1 MKVLLN
7 PALAL
12 AFCVV
17 LFTSPAIAFDLT
29 GVNSA
34 ERLSA
39 LESRLVDI
47 LAENK
52 TPGLIAAIVSDQKII
67 WQGAIGITDIE
78 SHRPVGVDSLFRV
91 GSISKTFVSLAVMQ
105 LVERGQLSLDQP
117 VHDMIPEALIENPWR
132 SSDPIRLVHLLE
144 HTAGLDDIHFR
155 DYVFSDP
162 DVSTLEGILF
172 NNGSRQARW
181 RPGSRVS
188 YSNMGPPL
196 AALMIE
202 RVTGQSFEEYVDSEL
217 LDQLQ
222 MDSATFY
229 YDEKVVSSYAADGK
243 NLQPYVHIPVRPS
256 GALNA
261 SSGDMIQLLRMLI
274 GRGKL
279 DGKRILQESSVARVE
294 FPRSSLAASN
304 CLQAGYGLSNFYQQ
318 SQGFVFHGHDGG
330 IDGFLSSHAYL
341 PDAGRGYFFSLN
353 AANGSAYAA
362 IGDELKSFLLAGLEK
377 PEAVAIIETA
387 EFDSDWSGFY
397 EPYSPRAEFAEG
409 LEKLFGLFSVKF
421 EGNRLLLSPIFGEE
435 TELLAV
441 TDNMFIKQGDA
452 LPSLMLLTSPEGE
465 TVLQG
470 RGGTIRQISSHWAY
484 FKIGLLAMVGLMITS
499 SIIYAPLWLIGRLLG
514 RPSKINYLRVRLLPL
529 LTIVCLVS
537 SVVWLSSADLNELGT
552 FSIVSVAYWGLS
564 IVWAAMAIISVALIM
579 QYRPRRREVGVMVW
593 WHSLLVSIALAIVA
607 GYLSYYGLIGIR
619 LWAY

>member
-1 MKVLLN
+1 MKTLVS

-17 LFTSPAIAFDLT
+17 LFASPTVAFDTT
-29 GVNSA
+29 GVNST

-47 LAENK
+47 LAENQ
-52 TPGLIAAIVSDQKII
+52 TPGLIAAVVSDQKII

-78 SHRPVGVDSLFRV
+78 SQQPVGVDSLFRV

-162 DVSTLEGILF
+162 EVSTLEGILF

-181 RPGSRVS
+181 RPGSRFS

-202 RVTGQSFEEYVDSEL
+202 KVTGKSFEEYVDSEL
-217 LDQLQ
+217 LDALH

-243 NLQPYVHIPVRPS
+243 NLQPYVHIPVRSS

-279 DGKRILQESSVARVE
+279 DGKRILQESSVVRVE
-294 FPRSSLAASN
+294 SPRSSLAARN
-304 CLQAGYGLSNFYQQ
+304 GLQAGYGLSNSYEQ

-330 IDGFLSSHAYL
+330 IDGFLSSYAYL

-353 AANGSAYAA
+353 AGNGSAYAA

-377 PEAVAIIETA
+377 PEAVAVIESA
-387 EFDSDWSGFY
+387 EFASDWSGFY
-397 EPYSPRAEFAEG
+397 EPYSPRAEFGKG
-409 LEKLFGLFSVKF
+409 LEKLFGLSRVKF
-421 EGNRLLLSPIFGEE
+421 EGNRLLLSPIFGDEI
-435 TELLAV
+435 ELLAV

-452 LPSLMLLTSPEGE
+452 LPSLMLLTSKAGE

-470 RGGTIRQISSHWAY
+470 RGGTVRQISSHWAY
-484 FKIGLLAMVGLMITS
+484 LKIGLLAMVGLMIAS
-499 SIIYAPLWLIGRLLG
+499 SIIYAPLWLIARLLG

-537 SVVWLSSADLNELGT
+537 SVVWLSSADLTEVGT
-552 FSIVSVAYWGLS
+552 FSIASVAYWGLS
-564 IVWAAMAIISVALIM
+564 ILWAAMALISVALIL
-579 QYRPRRREVGVMVW
+579 QYRSRRMEVGVLVW
-593 WHSLLVSIALAIVA
+593 WHSLLVSVALSIAA

>member
-1 MKVLLN
+1 MKTLVN

-12 AFCVV
+12 AFCVALV
-17 LFTSPAIAFDLT
+17 TSPTIAFDIT

-34 ERLSA
+34 ERVSA
-39 LESRLVDI
+39 LESQLVDI
-47 LAENK
+47 LAENN
-52 TPGLIAAIVSDQKII
+52 TPGMIGAIVSDKKII
-67 WQGAIGITDIE
+67 WQGAIGLTDIE
-78 SHRPVGVDSLFRV
+78 SQQPVGVDSLFRV

-117 VHDMIPEALIENPWR
+117 VHEMIPEAGLGNPWR

-155 DYVFSDP
+155 DYVFSNP

-172 NNGSRQARW
+172 NKGSRQARW

-202 RVTGQSFEEYVDSEL
+202 RVTGKTFEEYVDGEL
-217 LDQLQ
+217 LNQLQ
-222 MDSATFY
+222 MDSATFH

-243 NLQPYVHIPVRPS
+243 NLQPYLHIPVRPS

-279 DGKRILQESSVARVE
+279 DGKRILQESSVVRVE
-294 FPRSSLAASN
+294 SPRSSLAARN
-304 CLQAGYGLSNFYQQ
+304 GLQAGYGLSNVYQQ

-330 IDGFLSSHAYL
+330 IDGFLSSYAYL

-353 AANGSAYAA
+353 ASNGEAYSA

-377 PEAVAIIETA
+377 PQAIPIVETA
-387 EFDSDWSGFY
+387 EFDSEWQGFY
-397 EPYSPRAEFAEG
+397 EPYSPRAELGKG
-409 LEKLFGLFSVKF
+409 LEKLFGLSSVKF
-421 EGNRLLLSPIFGEE
+421 EGNRLLLNPILGEE
-435 TELLAV
+435 TELIAV
-441 TDNMFIKQGDA
+441 TDNMFIKPGDA
-452 LPSLMLLTSPEGE
+452 LPSLVVLTSQEGE

-470 RGGTIRQISSHWAY
+470 RGGTLRQISSHWVY
-484 FKIGLLAMVGLMITS
+484 LKIGLLVMIGLMITS
-499 SIIYAPLWLIGRLLG
+499 SIIYAPLWMIARLLG
-514 RPSKINYLRVRLLPL
+514 RPAKINYLRVRLLPL
-529 LTIVCLVS
+529 LTIVCLVTS
-537 SVVWLSSADLNELGT
+537 IVWLSSADLSEVGT
-552 FSIVSVAYWGLS
+552 FSIASVAYWGLS
-564 IVWAAMAIISVALIM
+564 ILWAVMAMISLALIL
-579 QYRPRRREVGVMVW
+579 QYRPRRMEVGILVW
-593 WHSLLVSIALAIVA
+593 WHSLLVSAALAIAA